1 MSTTIVVAAT
11 PTSNGDLHIGH
22 MAGPYLA
29 GDVYARYL
37 RATGASV
44 IYTTC
49 TDDSQSY
56 VVSTARRTGT
66 TPRELC
72 AGSTQAI
79 ARSLSAMGISTTG
92 LPPIDDVYRRA
103 VLEFVTA
110 LYDAGRFRKRTVRLP
125 VATRSGTC
133 LFDGLVSGTCPV
145 CLAGSSGGVCEAC
158 GHPNNYDELLDP
170 RSTMDPDDPVSFRD
184 TEILVLPM
192 EEYRDRLTAYYTAQA
207 GRWRPHAMQLIG
219 ELLAKPLPEVPVTI
233 PAAWGIPAPFPETPG
248 QMLYPWIEA
257 MPAVMYS
264 TWWSVGDTTLP
275 LDEHWRAE
283 HEADV
288 VYFHGYDNV
297 YHWGLMDLVFLLA
310 HGDRYV
316 TPSAN
321 VCNEFYDL
329 DGEKFSTSRD
339 HLIWTADLLA
349 EVPRDLVRFHLAH
362 TAPELSRTGFTRE
375 GLRDNGYRRLST
387 PWNALAEAMSETTRG
402 LSGAVPVTPD
412 GRRRAAAMV
421 QRFRGCYELPG
432 YSMNRAAETVLTHLN
447 RLRDLAA
454 GSAIAAGDLLL
465 EARTLLAGAAPILID
480 AAAAAAASGV
490 DLSLT
495 TEAPTSVP
503 VFRLPRLPEEAGHEA
518 ADHRDPSVPDL
529 LPLPLSAGAGV
540 RRRSVRD
547 ER

>member
-11 PTSNGDLHIGH
+11 PTPNGDLHIGH
-22 MAGPYLA
+22 LAGPYLA

-56 VVSTARRTGT
+56 VVSTARRSGT

-72 AGSTQAI
+72 ADSTAAI
-79 ARSLSAMGISTTG
+79 GRSLSAMGISMTG
-92 LPPIDDVYRRA
+92 LPPIDEVYRRT
-103 VLEFVTA
+103 VLDFVTA
-110 LYDAGRFRKRTVRLP
+110 LYEAGRFRKRTVRLP
-125 VATRSGTC
+125 VATRSGTY
-133 LFDGLVSGTCPV
+133 LFDGLVTGTCPV
-145 CLAGSSGGVCEAC
+145 CLAVSSGGVCEAC

-170 RSTMDPDDPVSFRD
+170 RSTMDPDDPVSYRD

-192 EEYRDRLTAYYTAQA
+192 EEYRERLTAYYAART
-207 GRWRPHAMQLIG
+207 GRWRPHAAQLIG
-219 ELLAKPLPEVPVTI
+219 ELLAGPLPEIPVTI
-233 PAAWGIPAPFPETPG
+233 PAGWGVPAPFPETPG

-264 TWWSVGDTTLP
+264 TWWSAGDTTVP
-275 LDEHWRAE
+275 VDEHWRAE
-283 HEADV
+283 HDADV

-321 VCNEFYDL
+321 VCNEFYNL
-329 DGEKFSTSRD
+329 AGEKFSTSRG
-339 HLIWTADLLA
+339 HLIRTAELLA

-362 TAPELSRTGFTRE
+362 TAPEQARTDFSRE
-375 GLRDNGYRRLST
+375 GLRDTGYRRLSA
-387 PWNALAEAMSETTRG
+387 PWNALAEAMSSALHG
-402 LSGAVPVTPD
+402 LAGTLPVSPA
-412 GRRRAAAMV
+412 GQRRAAAMLA
-421 QRFRGCYELPG
+421 RFRGCYDLPG
-432 YSMNRAAETVLTHLN
+432 YSMNRAAETVLTQLD
-447 RLRDLAA
+447 RLRGLAG
-454 GSAIAAGDLLL
+454 GSAITPGDLVL
-465 EARTLLAGAAPILID
+465 ETRTLLAGAAPILID
-480 AAAAAAASGV
+480 AAEAAGKDGV

-495 TEAPTSVP
+495 AEPPASVP
-503 VFRLPRLPEEAGHEA
+503 AFRLPRLPEEASHET

-540 RRRSVRD
+540 RRRPVRD

>member
-1 MSTTIVVAAT
+1 MSATIVVAAT

-56 VVSTARRTGT
+56 VVSTARRLGT
-66 TPRELC
+66 TPQALC
-72 AGSTQAI
+72 AGSTTAI
-79 ARSLSAMGISTTG
+79 ERSLSAMGISMAG
-92 LPPIDDVYRRA
+92 LPPIDEVYRRA

-110 LYDAGRFRKRTVRLP
+110 LYEAGRFQTRTVRLP
-125 VATRSGTC
+125 VATRSRTY
-133 LFDGLVSGTCPV
+133 LFDGLVTGTCPV

-158 GHPNNYDELLDP
+158 GHPNNYDELLEP
-170 RSTMDPDDPVSFRD
+170 RSTMDPDDPVSYRD

-192 EEYRDRLTAYYTAQA
+192 EEYRDRLTAYYAAQA

-233 PAAWGIPAPFPETPG
+233 PAGWGIPAPFPETPG
-248 QMLYPWIEA
+248 QMLYPWVEA

-264 TWWSVGDTTLP
+264 TWWSAGDTTLP
-275 LDEHWRAE
+275 VDEHWRTE
-283 HEADV
+283 HDADV

-316 TPSAN
+316 TPAAN
-321 VCNEFYDL
+321 VCNEFYNLAD
-329 DGEKFSTSRD
+329 EKFSTSRN
-339 HLIWTADLLA
+339 HLIWSVDLLA
-349 EVPRDLVRFHLAH
+349 EVPRDLVRFHLAR
-362 TAPELSRTGFTRE
+362 TAPEQARTSFSRE
-375 GLRDNGYRRLST
+375 GLRNTGYQQLSA
-387 PWNALAEAMSETTRG
+387 PWNALAEAMSSLLGG
-402 LSGAVPVTPD
+402 LSGTLPVTPA
-412 GRRRAAAMV
+412 GRRRAAAMLD
-421 QRFRGCYELPG
+421 RFRGCYELPG
-432 YSMNRAAETVLTHLN
+432 YSMNRAAETVLTQLT
-447 RLRDLAA
+447 RLRDLAG
-454 GSAIAAGDLLL
+454 GSAISAGDLVL
-465 EARTLLAGAAPILID
+465 EVRTLLAGAAPILVD
-480 AAAAAAASGV
+480 AAKTATEHGV
-490 DLSLT
+490 DLSFT
-495 TEAPTSVP
+495 AEPPTSIA
-503 VFRLPRLPEEAGHEA
+503 VFELPRLPEEASHEA
-518 ADHRDPSVPDL
+518 AHHRDASVPDL
-529 LPLPLSAGAGV
+529 LPLPLSASAGV